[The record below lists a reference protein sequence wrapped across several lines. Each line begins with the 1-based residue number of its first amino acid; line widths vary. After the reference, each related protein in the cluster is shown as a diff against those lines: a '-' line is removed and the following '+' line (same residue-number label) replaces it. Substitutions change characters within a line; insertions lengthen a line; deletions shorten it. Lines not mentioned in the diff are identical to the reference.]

1 MTDMNSWGQC
11 EPGFPSVTS
20 LLGQSR
26 QKGIMVRDI
35 DMSGENHTTIL
46 RILKQSKKLR
56 TETIDSEKRYSNMEV
71 A

>member
-11 EPGFPSVTS
+11 ELGFPSVTS

-26 QKGIMVRDI
+26 QKCIIVGDI
-35 DMSGENHTTIL
+35 VISGDNHTTIL
-46 RILKQSKKLR
+46 RILRQSKKLR
-56 TETIDSEKRYSNMEV
+56 TEAIESEWYSNTEV

>member
-20 LLGQSR
+20 LLRQSR
-26 QKGIMVRDI
+26 QKGIVGDI
-35 DMSGENHTTIL
+35 VMSGENHTTIL
-46 RILKQSKKLR
+46 RILRQSKKLR
-56 TETIDSEKRYSNMEV
+56 TEAAESEWYSNREV